1 MFLKD
6 KAITVKARISR
17 IGFIMPD
24 NLHKMDNINGSF
36 PQQKKFLT
44 KIQLNNKGN
53 PANTI
58 RISEKIDPFF
68 TFFFN
73 DKSFDS

>member
-36 PQQKKFLT
+36 PQQKKFSPMT
-44 KIQLNNKGN
+44 
-53 PANTI
+53 
-58 RISEKIDPFF
+58 
-68 TFFFN
+68 
-73 DKSFDS
+73 